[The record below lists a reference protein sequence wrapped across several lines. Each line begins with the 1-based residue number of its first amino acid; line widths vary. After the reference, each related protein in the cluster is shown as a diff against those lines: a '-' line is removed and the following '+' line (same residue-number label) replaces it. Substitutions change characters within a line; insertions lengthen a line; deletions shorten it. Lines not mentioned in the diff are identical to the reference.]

1 MKYYNFISECFLN
14 TLNTFIYI
22 LIPSL
27 FLMIIIAKLLKSNKY
42 VIYTINKISKPIIKL
57 FNLESSDEVF
67 ILFFSFLSGNPTSQI
82 LLNESYQKGNISKD
96 EAKRLGMVLC
106 FSSPIYLYK
115 CIVSSFK
122 EDIFIILIVTYLI
135 PLLTLI
141 IKPKYYNSR
150 DIKIYSL
157 DINSNE
163 SLDDIVY
170 SSFTT
175 LIKIFSFIFFFE
187 IISFSIINIFS
198 LNDTKSFILTS
209 FIDLT
214 VSLRYYKSINKY
226 FDLFFFILTNTF
238 LGLSIHTQINSVSSF
253 INYKEFL
260 SFRIYLSI
268 LCGIIIVLLKYNI
281 YIGIISIIFYLIII
295 LFLNDKTNKNFN

>member
-1 MKYYNFISECFLN
+1 
-14 TLNTFIYI
+14 
-22 LIPSL
+22 
-27 FLMIIIAKLLKSNKY
+27 MIIIAKLLKSNKY

-57 FNLESSDEVF
+57 LNLESSDEVF
-67 ILFFSFLSGNPTSQI
+67 ILLFSFLSGNPTSQI

-96 EAKRLGMVLC
+96 ETKRLGMVLC

-141 IKPKYYNSR
+141 IKPKHYNSS

-175 LIKIFSFIFFFE
+175 LIKIFSFVFFFE

-214 VSLRYYKSINKY
+214 VSLRYYISINKY
-226 FDLFFFILTNTF
+226 FDLFFFVLTNTF
-238 LGLSIHTQINSVSSF
+238 LGLSIHTQIKSVSSF

-260 SFRIYLSI
+260 LFRIYLSI
-268 LCGIIIVLLKYNI
+268 LSGIIMILFKYNI
-281 YIGIISIIFYLIII
+281 YIGIISIIFYFIII
-295 LFLNDKTNKNFN
+295 LFLNNQIKKNLN